1 MITLINADGGAVT
14 VVDDLAEAYLSAGF
28 KPVESAKA
36 EEMPA
41 AKKQTAPKKT
51 AVKKTSTK

>member
-1 MITLINADGGAVT
+1 MVTLINTDGGAVT

-41 AKKQTAPKKT
+41 AKKQNTTKKSTA
-51 AVKKTSTK
+51 KKTSTK